1 MAIQKSITDDFGATH
16 TASYTRIRSVSL
28 TTVSVV
34 VETMSYHNA
43 AARSKADEAAE
54 KPPFRTDAIQVSASD
69 FTTFFVETVLD
80 DVDKTPFTQ
89 AYAYLKTQST
99 PINFTTGTS
108 DV

>member
-1 MAIQKSITDDFGATH
+1 MIA
-16 TASYTRIRSVSL
+16 L
-28 TTVSVV
+28 
-34 VETMSYHNA
+34 MSYHNA
-43 AARSKADEAAE
+43 AARSKGDTESE
-54 KPPFRTDAIQVSASD
+54 KPPFRTDSIEVDASD

-80 DVDKTPFTQ
+80 DADKTPFTQ